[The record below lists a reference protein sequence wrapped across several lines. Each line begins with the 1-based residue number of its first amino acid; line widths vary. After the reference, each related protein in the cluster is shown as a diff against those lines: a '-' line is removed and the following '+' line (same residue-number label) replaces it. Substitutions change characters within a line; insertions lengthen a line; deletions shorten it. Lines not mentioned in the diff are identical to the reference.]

1 MTANEDEPDIDE
13 FVLKGDVLA
22 LVVYGCAQGFVD
34 ALLSPLATANPDM
47 FENDLPIE
55 YAAAQG
61 CLVAVI
67 WVCFAL
73 VTEGYSFD
81 KTRNNFIESL
91 LACAVPWIG
100 SCAFILSAL
109 VFLNLNGVGPGANPG
124 EVEFIIGSGTV
135 VGAWRFVCSQLPPI

>member
-1 MTANEDEPDIDE
+1 MNPTSTK
-13 FVLKGDVLA
+13 FVLKAMSWLWSPTAG
-22 LVVYGCAQGFVD
+22 AQGFVD